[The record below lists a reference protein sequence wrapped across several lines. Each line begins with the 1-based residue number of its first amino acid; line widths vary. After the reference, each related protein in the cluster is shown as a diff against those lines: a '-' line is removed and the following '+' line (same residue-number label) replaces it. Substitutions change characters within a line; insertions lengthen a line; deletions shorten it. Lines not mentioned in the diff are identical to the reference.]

1 MTAPA
6 RAAGGT
12 EILVEQLQ
20 RRLPP
25 ELLGR
30 VNLMVNAVDPARL
43 DPSRPNVL
51 WNHHSPDQAAI
62 ANLRDP
68 ALVARLE
75 RIVFVSHWQ
84 FEKYRMLM
92 GVPEHK
98 CTVLKNAIEE
108 MEPGDPAERSGPL
121 RLVYA
126 STPWR
131 GLDVLL
137 ESFERL
143 RRPDVELHVY
153 SSTQI
158 YGPAFHRANAARFE
172 PLFERARA
180 MPGVV
185 LHGYSPNAEVRQALR
200 QADILAYPCTWEETS
215 CLVAIE
221 AAMAGC
227 LVVTTNLGALPET
240 MGEWAVYTGYDSD
253 PGRLATAYARTLAA
267 ALQAV
272 RHPVMQ
278 QRLALQHQT
287 FRMFYGWQRRAREW
301 AHLLQSLG

>member
-1 MTAPA
+1 MNGPA
-6 RAAGGT
+6 RPAGGT
-12 EILVEQLQ
+12 EILVAGLRQH
-20 RRLPP
+20 LPA

-30 VNLMVNAVDPARL
+30 VNLMVNAVDPQRL
-43 DPSRPNVL
+43 DPTRPNLL
-51 WNHHSPDQAAI
+51 WNHHAPDQAAV

-68 ALVARLE
+68 RIVERLD

-84 FEKYRMLM
+84 FEKYRMQMEL
-92 GVPEHK
+92 PEHR
-98 CTVLKNAIEE
+98 CVVLKNAIEE
-108 MEPGDPAERSGPL
+108 MAPGDKSGPL

-137 ESFERL
+137 DAYERL
-143 RRPDVELHVY
+143 ERPDVELHVY

-158 YGPAFHRANAARFE
+158 YGPEFHRANAAVYA

-185 LHGYSPNAEVRQALR
+185 LHGYAPNEVVRQALQ
-200 QADILAYPCTWEETS
+200 QAHILAYPSTWEETS

-240 MGEWAVYTGYDSD
+240 MGEWAVYTGHDSD
-253 PGRLATAYARTLAA
+253 RGRLADAYARTLAA
-267 ALQAV
+267 AINAV
-272 RHPVMQ
+272 RHPLMQ
-278 QRLALQHQT
+278 QRLALQHQY
-287 FRMFYGWQRRAREW
+287 FRMFYGWERRAREW
-301 AHLLQSLG
+301 RHLLASLA